1 MARPVLGNAN
11 RAVRR
16 ACNDGMGKQLAR
28 QTQTQDR
35 FYRKEN
41 EVTLLLTK
49 PQEFKTARIQLLR
62 VKSEPNKIS
71 ILTYYTFICDPEV
84 RDDELIGWLAQ
95 REQKP
100 ISSYLMSERQDKK
113 LSRAVIVKTQF
124 IPKKPPTA

>member
-1 MARPVLGNAN
+1 M
-11 RAVRR
+11 
-16 ACNDGMGKQLAR
+16 
-28 QTQTQDR
+28 
-35 FYRKEN
+35 
-41 EVTLLLTK
+41 TLLLTK

>member
-1 MARPVLGNAN
+1 MSLILEATEP
-11 RAVRR
+11 
-16 ACNDGMGKQLAR
+16 QII
-28 QTQTQDR
+28 
-35 FYRKEN
+35 
-41 EVTLLLTK
+41 K
-49 PQEFKTARIQLLR
+49 PIWIELVD
-62 VKSEPNKIS
+62 VKSKPNDKS

-124 IPKKPPTA
+124 IPKKGNNNVR